1 MYYTVG
7 EIAKEIGLSPH
18 TLRFYSKEGLLPFV
32 DHSESGVRMFKE
44 SDFEWLFLIECLKKT
59 GMPIKD
65 IKAFIDLGMQ
75 GDGTIGQRLEL
86 FRKQKQRLEEQIAQL
101 QAQLDVIKY
110 KCWYYETAKNA
121 GTCAVHETIAEEEIP
136 QEIRYIREKSRRMH
150 RLDGMDETSPGDKN
164 PQRV

>member
-1 MYYTVG
+1 MYYSVG

-32 DHSESGVRMFKE
+32 ERSESGVRMFKE

-75 GDGTIGQRLEL
+75 GDHTIGQRLEL
-86 FRKQKQRLEEQIAQL
+86 FRKQKERVEEQIAEL

-110 KCWYYETAKNA
+110 KCWYYETAENA
-121 GTCAVHETIAEEEIP
+121 GTCAVHDTLAEEEIP
-136 QEIRYIREKSRRMH
+136 QEIRYIREKSKRMH
-150 RLDGMDETSPGDKN
+150 RLDGTHAVKPSGVKT
-164 PQRV
+164 QSA